1 MKLLDHRG
9 IMKRVHISFANEEYY
24 KSLDLLEKTSLEIG
38 KVDQFIRYTQEWLKT
53 TEFWRKNQYIL
64 SQKRGAGFWIYKP
77 HVILET
83 FKNLDEND
91 IVLWS
96 DAGLRVISLLDPLFK
111 VAQECP
117 NDGKVLFKV
126 PAVGVTHKAKM
137 WTKRDC
143 FVLTNSDEE
152 KYWNADMTNGAVSLW
167 VKNDMNIEFLNEW
180 QRYLRD
186 PRIVTDDANICGQPN
201 FPEFRGHRHD
211 QSVLTILAKRHDFEL
226 FRDPTQYGNEE
237 LDKFTNSAYPEIF
250 WHHRNFKH
258 LQSEC

>member
-1 MKLLDHRG
+1 MKK
-9 IMKRVHISFANEEYY
+9 IHISYANELYY
-24 KSLDLLEKTSLEIG
+24 KSMDLLEKTSLKLG
-38 KVDQFIRYTQEWLKT
+38 KVDQFIRYTRKWLET
-53 TEFWRKNQYIL
+53 TEFYQKNRYIL
-64 SQKRGAGFWIYKP
+64 NIERGNGVWCWKP
-77 HVILET
+77 KIILET
-83 FKNLDEND
+83 FNLLENGD
-91 IVLWS
+91 IVLYS

-111 VAQECP
+111 VAQNDP

-126 PAVGVTHKAKM
+126 PSVGVTHKAKM

-167 VKNDMNIEFLNEW
+167 VKNDKNIEFLNEW

-186 PRIVTDDANICGQPN
+186 PRVVTDDVNMCGQPN

-211 QSVLTILAKRHDFEL
+211 QSVLTILAKKYDFEL

-237 LDKFTNSAYPEIF
+237 LSKFSNSPYSQSF
-250 WHHRNFKH
+250 YHHRNFKH
-258 LQSEC
+258 